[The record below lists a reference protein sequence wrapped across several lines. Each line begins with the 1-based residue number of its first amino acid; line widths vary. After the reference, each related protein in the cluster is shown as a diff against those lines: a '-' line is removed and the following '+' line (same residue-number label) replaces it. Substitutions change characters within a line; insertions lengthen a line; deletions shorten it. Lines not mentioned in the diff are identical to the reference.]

1 MAGMFS
7 WLPYGDYFIMKEK
20 LQLVQQRAKKAN
32 ETNEVVVVDRDAFR
46 DADSEHVQLIVDV
59 RRALKFE

>member
-1 MAGMFS
+1 MSS

-46 DADSEHVQLIVDV
+46 DADSEHVQLMIVDEA
-59 RRALKFE
+59 RAKI

>member
-1 MAGMFS
+1 MFS

-46 DADSEHVQLIVDV
+46 DADSEHVQLIVDEA
-59 RRALKFE
+59 RAKI

>member
-1 MAGMFS
+1 
-7 WLPYGDYFIMKEK
+7 MKEEF
-20 LQLVQQRAKKAN
+20 QLVQQRAKKAN

>member
-1 MAGMFS
+1 MFS
-7 WLPYGDYFIMKEK
+7 WLPYGDYFIIMKEK

-46 DADSEHVQLIVDV
+46 DADSEHVQLIVDEA
-59 RRALKFE
+59 RAKI

>member
-7 WLPYGDYFIMKEK
+7 WLPYGDYFFMKEK

-46 DADSEHVQLIVDV
+46 DADSEHVQLIVDEA
-59 RRALKFE
+59 RAKI

>member
-1 MAGMFS
+1 MFS
-7 WLPYGDYFIMKEK
+7 WLPYGDYFIIMKEK

-46 DADSEHVQLIVDV
+46 DADSEHVQLMG
-59 RRALKFE
+59 